1 MYSIILSYLIFTS
14 GTAGLTDYLSLYRI
28 ITVVN
33 MYSIILSYLIFAS
46 GTAGL
51 TDYLSL
57 YRIITVVNMLL
68 QPHPGPTVNLY
79 NKINLFNSIG
89 VNVSSFLYKYI
100 KNINAG
106 IPFTLGGNFVK

>member
-89 VNVSSFLYKYI
+89 VSVSSFLYKNTVLVC
-100 KNINAG
+100 K
-106 IPFTLGGNFVK
+106 

>member
-33 MYSIILSYLIFAS
+33 MYNIILSYLIFTS

-68 QPHPGPTVNLY
+68 QPHPGPTVNYIIKLTY
-79 NKINLFNSIG
+79 SIQ
-89 VNVSSFLYKYI
+89 SASACPHFY
-100 KNINAG
+100 INAR
-106 IPFTLGGNFVK
+106 ITIQIISNA

>member
-89 VNVSSFLYKYI
+89 LSVSSFLYKVDSRTTFAKVFI
-100 KNINAG
+100 
-106 IPFTLGGNFVK
+106 

>member
-1 MYSIILSYLIFTS
+1 
-14 GTAGLTDYLSLYRI
+14 
-28 ITVVN
+28 

-89 VNVSSFLYKYI
+89 VSVSSFLYKY
-100 KNINAG
+100 
-106 IPFTLGGNFVK
+106 PFTVTAARSKVGKPVCAVYSLVKMFALYS

>member
-1 MYSIILSYLIFTS
+1 
-14 GTAGLTDYLSLYRI
+14 
-28 ITVVN
+28 

-89 VNVSSFLYKYI
+89 VSVSSFLYKYNVGI
-100 KNINAG
+100 LSGFQPKNN
-106 IPFTLGGNFVK
+106 LGWI